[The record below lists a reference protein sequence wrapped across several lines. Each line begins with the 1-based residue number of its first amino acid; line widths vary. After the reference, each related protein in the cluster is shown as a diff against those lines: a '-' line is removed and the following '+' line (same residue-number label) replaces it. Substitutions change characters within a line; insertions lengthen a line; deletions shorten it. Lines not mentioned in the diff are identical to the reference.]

1 MNLLELLT
9 RDHSPLFIETW
20 TVQLWNTARFIFAN
34 RKHFQVLVSSQHLKI
49 FLSCGMGKRKG
60 TWRECRYEG
69 WQFFIKLDLTFI
81 TRAHLEILV
90 ICKSWRNT
98 SGCSAP
104 SLWQRYL
111 HPSQPLSSHLFDH
124 KRETGAELQAK
135 MKRCRAQLCH
145 FYQSVLALLLLWD
158 RSKWEFEQ

>member
-1 MNLLELLT
+1 MYLLELLT
-9 RDHSPLFIETW
+9 RDDSPLFIETC
-20 TVQLWNTARFIFAN
+20 TVQLWNAAGFIFAN

-60 TWRECRYEG
+60 TWREHLCEG

-81 TRAHLEILV
+81 TRAHLEMLV

-98 SGCSAP
+98 FGRSTP
-104 SLWQRYL
+104 SLWQRCL
-111 HPSQPLSSHLFDH
+111 HPSRPLSSHLFDQ

-135 MKRCRAQLCH
+135 EKECRAQLCH
-145 FYQSVLALLLLWD
+145 FYQSVLALFVLWD
-158 RSKWEFEQ
+158 RSKWEFYQ